1 MNLAAVRDLRPRLRL
16 ESPDEVG
23 AFEQDLL
30 AEFVLARASAG
41 ITDTTISADVA
52 AVVGLREW
60 FGRPLWEM
68 TARDLDRFF
77 GGDRRTL
84 AAGTKVRK
92 AAAFAVFFEFLELRH
107 QPGIH
112 AATGF
117 VVESPLDEVNR
128 PRGGTSSRLRIP
140 PDRREIDRLF
150 TGWRTDML
158 TARKYAPAARNY
170 TAMRLAS
177 LIGPR
182 VSELCLL
189 SMRDVCWEL
198 GRFGKILLHGKGS
211 RGRGKKERLVPLIN
225 GSRDL
230 LEWWAGGPRWEFD
243 DRINDPAAPLFPSER
258 RHGDGSS
265 RPVTDDALR
274 TGLAEAVAAHLPGQA
289 GRLTPHLLRHYAASE
304 LYRDGMDVFAVQEV
318 LGHEWINTTMIYVHV
333 HRSHVEDAWV
343 QAGRRTAGRLGGERP

>member
-1 MNLAAVRDLRPRLRL
+1 VGLAAVRDIRPHLRL
-16 ESPDEVG
+16 ETPDEVG

-30 AEFVLARASAG
+30 AEFVLARSSAG

-68 TARDLDRFF
+68 AARDLDRFF
-77 GGDRRTL
+77 GADQKNL
-84 AAGTKVRK
+84 APGTKVRK
-92 AAAFAVFFEFLELRH
+92 AASFAVFFEFLELRH
-107 QPGIH
+107 RPDIH

-128 PRGGTSSRLRIP
+128 PRGGTSSRLRVP
-140 PDRREIDRLF
+140 PSEREVDRLF
-150 TGWRTDML
+150 TGWRAGML
-158 TARKYAPAARNY
+158 AARKYAPAARNY

-211 RGRGKKERLVPLIN
+211 RGRGKKDRLVPLIN

-230 LEWWAGGPRWEFD
+230 LEWWAGGPRGV
-243 DRINDPAAPLFPSER
+243 R
-258 RHGDGSS
+258 R
-265 RPVTDDALR
+265 
-274 TGLAEAVAAHLPGQA
+274 PGQ
-289 GRLTPHLLRHYAASE
+289 
-304 LYRDGMDVFAVQEV
+304 
-318 LGHEWINTTMIYVHV
+318 
-333 HRSHVEDAWV
+333 
-343 QAGRRTAGRLGGERP
+343 